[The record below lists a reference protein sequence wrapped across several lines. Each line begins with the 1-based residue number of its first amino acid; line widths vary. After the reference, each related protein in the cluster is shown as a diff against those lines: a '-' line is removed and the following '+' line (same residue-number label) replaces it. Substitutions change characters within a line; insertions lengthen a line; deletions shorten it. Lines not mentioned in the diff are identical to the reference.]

1 MEVLEIKFTVFLI
14 IEVSAWIFR
23 NTILVLYLLEN
34 TRILSNQIPMV
45 YILISGVIQPDTHGL
60 RPHIWSYPARC
71 PWFTSWY
78 LELSSQISKAY
89 ILISG
94 VIQPDTHGLHPDI
107 WSYPARYLRLTS
119 WYLELS
125 SQISVVIQS
134 DILGLHSDIRSYPVR
149 HPRFTSW
156 YPELSSQTP
165 KVYVKPDI

>member
-1 MEVLEIKFTVFLI
+1 MFYIFRCKMSETNIYFFTLQRFGPSPSLNLFQKYNFMEVLEIKFTVFLI

-107 WSYPARYLRLTS
+107 RSYPARYLRLTS
-119 WYLELS
+119 WYLELF

-134 DILGLHSDIRSYPVR
+134 DI
-149 HPRFTSW
+149 
-156 YPELSSQTP
+156 
-165 KVYVKPDI
+165 